1 MSKATASLVLNG
13 RSKEL
18 RVAEETRERVLAI
31 AKEHHYQPS
40 IHARSL
46 RDNRSHTIGLV
57 ITDSITPTTELVA
70 DIARQHPDEFYFLG
84 GQPRLSPTRDRL
96 EGFKQGLRAAGVE
109 LRPEWIIHGNY
120 HPSSGYE
127 MFAELCARLGR
138 PPKALFTA
146 ACGLLEGVLRY
157 MGQHN
162 LMQSDIRLASFDDHY
177 LYDSLTIPVDTIR
190 QDNRQLAWHCFDLI
204 GKLIEGETPQPLQR
218 KLDATLQRRYK
229 SAV

>member
-1 MSKATASLVLNG
+1 M
-13 RSKEL
+13 
-18 RVAEETRERVLAI
+18 
-31 AKEHHYQPS
+31 
-40 IHARSL
+40 
-46 RDNRSHTIGLV
+46 
-57 ITDSITPTTELVA
+57 A

-96 EGFKQGLRAAGVE
+96 EGFKQGLRDAGVE

-162 LMQSDIRLASFDDHY
+162 LLQSDMRLASFDDHY
-177 LYDSLTIPVDTIR
+177 LYDSLTIPVDTVR

-204 GKLIEGETPQPLQR
+204 GKLIEGETPEPIQR

-229 SAV
+229 ARE